1 MLKTATTLML
11 TLLFCNAARAEVVK
25 CNAEPLGQTFLTE
38 KFNYRVVGSGRLFLH
53 SGPNEKC
60 INKNLFVIPG
70 DELTAYY
77 EYGKDAEWSN
87 VTFNS
92 KDGKDSSGWVL
103 TSRLMFTGAFGME
116 MTPEKVKF
124 YEKAAAAARAGK
136 LGAP

>member
-1 MLKTATTLML
+1 ML
-11 TLLFCNAARAEVVK
+11 TLFLSNAAHAEVVT
-25 CNAEPLGQTFLTE
+25 CNAEPPEQTFLTE
-38 KFNYRVVGSGRLFLH
+38 KYNYKVVGSGRLFLH
-53 SGPNEKC
+53 TGPNEKC

-70 DELTAYY
+70 DVLTAYN
-77 EYGKDAEWSN
+77 EYGKDGEWSS
-87 VTFNS
+87 VMFIS
-92 KDGKDSSGWVL
+92 KSGKNSSGWVL